1 MEKKLKHLDFIQIII
16 TRMAVNS
23 FLLKGWTVTLIAGAF
38 ALSAKDAN
46 PRYILIAY
54 FPIIVFWFLDGYYL
68 YEERL
73 FRSVYDHVRK
83 LEEKDIDFS
92 MKTTQFNEK
101 KGNNLLSCMF
111 SITHIAFYTSLLII
125 VIAVM
130 VSFI

>member
-23 FLLKGWTVTLIAGAF
+23 FLLKGWTITLIAGVF
-38 ALSAKDAN
+38 ALSAKDSDH
-46 PRYILIAY
+46 RYILIAY
-54 FPIIVFWFLDGYYL
+54 FPVIIFWFLDGYYL

-83 LEEKDIDFS
+83 LDEKDIDFS
-92 MKTTQFNEK
+92 MKTSSFKEK

-111 SITHIAFYTSLLII
+111 STTHIAFYLSLLLII
-125 VIAVM
+125 IVVM
-130 VSFI
+130 YYF